1 MCTTLR
7 NKKFVKLYY
16 PKASSQIKTINEK
29 FRNIALNKFYFKKI
43 RVSTLD
49 NIIKK
54 TKFYGKKIDFLNIDC
69 EGEDYEVL
77 KSLNLKIYRPRLI
90 CIEINILTVNNI
102 KRSNVYNYLIKNGYK
117 KNILLLI
124 VIFLLNFRS
133 I

>member
-1 MCTTLR
+1 LCTTLR